1 MTATPLSS
9 ILILG
14 HSGYIGSRVAA
25 ALAANGVPV
34 VGRSIPT
41 LDLTREDS
49 VNALTDLLEPNG
61 AVVVCAA
68 IKKQLGDTP
77 DIFAKNQAMTLNVGK
92 ALAAKPVKRVVY
104 VSSGSVYGED
114 VPHPIISE
122 ATTPQPTSYYG
133 IGKFASERLILKM
146 AGQQAGTSIV
156 IVRPA
161 LVYGPH
167 EPGYYY
173 GPSGFLRSAQAEQS
187 ITLWGDGE
195 ERREFIYI
203 DDLVELTCRLT
214 LGAQTGV
221 VNIASGKSYTFAQ
234 ALASIEALIGRRP
247 AVNLRPRSKDKVDHQ
262 FDNTRLREWF
272 PDFCFTDLDT
282 GLALT
287 KLAEE
292 TLPS

>member
-1 MTATPLSS
+1 MISTPLSS
-9 ILILG
+9 ILVLG

-25 ALAANGVPV
+25 ALAGDGVPV
-34 VGRSIPT
+34 VGRSIPP
-41 LDLTREDS
+41 LDLTRDDS
-49 VNALTDLLEPNG
+49 VGALTDLLDLNG

-68 IKKQLGDTP
+68 IKKQLGDNP
-77 DIFAKNQAMTLNVGK
+77 DIFARNQAMTLNVCK

-104 VSSGSVYGED
+104 FSSASVYGED

-122 ATTPQPTSYYG
+122 TTTPQPTSFYG

-146 AGQQAGTSIV
+146 AGQQPGTSIV

-173 GPSGFLRSAQAEQS
+173 GPSGFLRSALAEQP

-203 DDLVELTCRLT
+203 DDLVELTRRVT
-214 LGAQTGV
+214 LGTQTGL
-221 VNIASGKSYTFAQ
+221 VNIASGTSYTFAQ
-234 ALASIEALIGRRP
+234 ALASIEALIGRQP
-247 AVNLRPRSKDKVDHQ
+247 AVNSRPRSKDKVDHH
-262 FDNTRLREWF
+262 FDNGRLREWF
-272 PDFCFTDLDT
+272 PDFRFTDLNT
-282 GLALT
+282 GLART